1 MGGKVGK
8 QCGLEGHIVCE
19 GPGKQEWRKEEEKEA
34 ELTENPT
41 SLPVTLR
48 TTLLWVLPV
57 P

>member
-41 SLPVTLR
+41 SLPVRLR